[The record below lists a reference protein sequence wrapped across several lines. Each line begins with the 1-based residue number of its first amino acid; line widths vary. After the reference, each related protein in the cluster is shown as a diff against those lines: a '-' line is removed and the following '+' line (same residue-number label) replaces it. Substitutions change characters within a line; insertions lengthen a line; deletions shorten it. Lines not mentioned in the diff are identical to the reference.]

1 MNQVMTIEEIA
12 EFLQVE
18 EDYVKALLTS
28 GRIPGFEIGGE
39 WRVRQEDLAD
49 FLHTKVEEQQKAC
62 LRESLTDPK
71 QWASQLPRFPDI
83 LKKIEEE
90 DFPDD
95 SFGKFLQDGWNSLG

>member
-1 MNQVMTIEEIA
+1 MNQVMTIEQVA

-18 EDYVKALLTS
+18 EDYIEALLTS
-28 GRIPGFEIGGE
+28 GRLPGFKLGGQ
-39 WRVRQEDLAD
+39 WRIRQEDIAV
-49 FLHTKVEEQQKAC
+49 FLQTKVEEQQKAY
-62 LRESLTDPK
+62 LREVLKDPK
-71 QWASQLPRFPDI
+71 QWASQLPQFPDF